1 MAQETKLPTRGKKR
15 QDYSI
20 KVRKLQGAID
30 EAINKVCE
38 EYDYN
43 ITYNQ
48 IHSALARVLSTSTVQ
63 EVSLTWE
70 EESENED

>member
-1 MAQETKLPTRGKKR
+1 MAQEIKLPTRGKKR

-38 EYDYN
+38 EYDYE

-48 IHSALARVLSTSTVQ
+48 IHSALARSLSTSTVQ
-63 EVSLTWE
+63 EAKLGWDDE
-70 EESENED
+70 EDEN

>member
-1 MAQETKLPTRGKKR
+1 MAQEIKLPTRSKKR

-38 EYDYN
+38 EYGYE

-48 IHSALARVLSTSTVQ
+48 IHSALARVMDRSTGQ
-63 EVSLTWE
+63 EAKMSWGE
-70 EESENED
+70 ED